1 MADAAPKEHAKEH
14 AKDHHKKHLDGGDLG
29 ISQDIDA
36 LPEDAVKKDS
46 QLFKLLLE
54 NNKDFVAKTIAADPN
69 FFKGLAQP
77 QHPSYLVISCSD
89 SRLELTEA
97 TEMHP
102 GSIFSHRNV
111 GNQVLPTDFNVQSV
125 IQYAVEYLKVK
136 HILIVGHTD
145 CGAVKASCNHKYY
158 GLIDHWLTPLRDIA
172 EKHKTEL
179 QQIQKTHPE
188 NHLRVLTE
196 TIIKEQVLNV
206 CKSPAVQKAWDQG
219 EELFVHG
226 CIFEIE
232 TGTLKDL
239 AIPHKAWSN
248 VKPLYKINFH
258 ETGGH

>member
-1 MADAAPKEHAKEH
+1 MSDEKKPEK
-14 AKDHHKKHLDGGDLG
+14 KDHHHHTQDGGIIG
-29 ISQDIDA
+29 ISDDIKILSEETIKQD
-36 LPEDAVKKDS
+36 S
-46 QLFKLLLE
+46 KLYHVLLE
-54 NNKDFVAKTIAADPN
+54 NNKDFVSKTVVSDPK
-69 FFKGLAQP
+69 FFSNLAQP

-136 HILIVGHTD
+136 HILVVGHTD

-172 EKHKTEL
+172 EKHKSDLEQVQKGHPEQHLRKLTEL
-179 QQIQKTHPE
+179 
-188 NHLRVLTE
+188 
-196 TIIKEQVLNV
+196 IIREQVLNV
-206 CKSPAVQKAWDQG
+206 CKSPAVQKAWDHG
-219 EELFVHG
+219 DELFVHG

-232 TGTLKDL
+232 TGLLKDL
-239 AIPHKAWSN
+239 EIPHKVWKN

-258 ETGGH
+258 DTSAH